1 MLSIRI
7 VLFGAVV
14 PLLLRK
20 VSLPRLAERLEPRR
34 HPTPLADLAGAE
46 ALVRRIDRL
55 LWRAWPLV
63 RRGCLVRG
71 VTRYRFL
78 RQAGF
83 DAVLCFGMGRLEG
96 TADAKALQDLTSQL
110 SAGKPLAEIMTSLVG
125 SYPFRHRAVAP

>member
-1 MLSIRI
+1 MFSIRV

-14 PLLLRK
+14 PLLLRRAP
-20 VSLPRLAERLEPRR
+20 LPRLAERLEPKKVS
-34 HPTPLADLAGAE
+34 PPPSDPEAAE

-78 RQAGF
+78 RLAGF
-83 DAVLCFGMGRLEG
+83 DAVLCFGMGRPEE
-96 TADAKALQDLTSQL
+96 A
-110 SAGKPLAEIMTSLVG
+110 SAVMGHCWIEQGGRALAEPRQPRPIYKEM
-125 SYPFRHRAVAP
+125 FRISPHAAP

>member
-14 PLLLRK
+14 PLLMRRAP
-20 VSLPRLAERLEPRR
+20 LPRLAARLEPRR
-34 HPTPLADLAGAE
+34 VSPAPSHPEAAE

-83 DAVLCFGMGRLEG
+83 DAVLCFGMGRLEEDG
-96 TADAKALQDLTSQL
+96 ALMGHCWIEQGGR
-110 SAGKPLAEIMTSLVG
+110 ALAEPREPRPIYKEM
-125 SYPFRHRAVAP
+125 FRVSPHAVS

>member
-83 DAVLCFGMGRLEG
+83 DAVLCFGMGRLE
-96 TADAKALQDLTSQL
+96 ADSRLMGHCWIEQGGRA
-110 SAGKPLAEIMTSLVG
+110 LAEPREPRPLYKEM
-125 SYPFRHRAVAP
+125 FRVSPHAAS

>member
-7 VLFGAVV
+7 VLFGAMV
-14 PLLLRK
+14 PLLLRR
-20 VSLPRLAERLEPRR
+20 VPLPRLAERLEPRK
-34 HPTPLADLAGAE
+34 PNVSADLAGAE

-78 RQAGF
+78 RQVGF
-83 DAVLCFGMGRLEG
+83 DAVLCFGMGRVEG
-96 TADAKALQDLTSQL
+96 ASSLM
-110 SAGKPLAEIMTSLVG
+110 GHCWIEHGGRPFAEPREPRPIYKEM
-125 SYPFRHRAVAP
+125 FRISPHAPAA